1 MFAAVNGFDAAK
13 CVLLISGRIRRMGM
27 AIGNAYGSNKRRI
40 ELKKPDGTVVGTMS
54 VSSPA
59 KKAAKR
65 LRYNFKQISSL
76 IMMSK
81 TANSAGKAVTRAK
94 VKVAELLRK
103 QRTGEYNENELKNA
117 IIHAKKMERIA
128 RKRMRHLEQEE
139 DVRHRQKDAEF
150 QEIDQEELLDERK
163 EIDAE
168 TEYSAEELHEMMRR
182 LQEIMMQETQSS
194 MEELTDE
201 TGLDELSE
209 ELTGGVRESID
220 PEELERLKKKH
231 RSDELREIAEADMKY
246 LRAFFN
252 QLQKEKQELS
262 GGSGVSLELGGVEM
276 PVEQPSMPAVTEA
289 GEIDLSV

>member
-1 MFAAVNGFDAAK
+1 
-13 CVLLISGRIRRMGM
+13 MGM

-139 DVRHRQKDAEF
+139 DVRHRQKDTEF